1 MITINIYFFLFNI
14 SRLNIVGNVEQRLT
28 VQANDEVFQATKE
41 KVNSVAEEEK
51 KNS

>member
-1 MITINIYFFLFNI
+1 LFCFLNA
-14 SRLNIVGNVEQRLT
+14 RLGTVGTVEQKLT

-41 KVNSVAEEEK
+41 KVNSVVEEEK